1 MTRAVTF
8 TAAQVAALVEQG
20 RQEAVKVSNEMH
32 AELLAHL
39 ERVPANAIVLPQ
51 QVMDMHF
58 SERDVTGILL
68 SSSDETRTVVMYR
81 YYSGMHAGSWLA
93 EERVRVA
100 GEAIWKR
107 AWNAMRP
114 DDFGTLFEVRP

>member
-20 RQEAVKVSNEMH
+20 RKEAVKVSNEMH

-39 ERVPANAIVLPQ
+39 ERVPANAIVLPGGPLKMVRASDSYIAMESDDKSREIDMFLYHDGSCAGCWLVAEAATDQ
-51 QVMDMHF
+51 QGK
-58 SERDVTGILL
+58 EWT
-68 SSSDETRTVVMYR
+68 TRR
-81 YYSGMHAGSWLA
+81 
-93 EERVRVA
+93 RP
-100 GEAIWKR
+100 
-107 AWNAMRP
+107 MRP